1 MGVDAP
7 RIGRRHR
14 FLKALAATVIVLVTL
29 AIVLAAVGYWSVTRS
44 FPQTSGTIGIPGL
57 RHTVTVYRDDA
68 GIPQI
73 TASNAD
79 DLFEAQGYVHA
90 QDRFWEMDFRRH
102 VTAGRLSA
110 MFGASQ
116 VGTDT
121 LIRTLGWR
129 DVAKQEVAAMDKT
142 TRGYYQA
149 YADGVN
155 AYLKTHKGGS
165 ISLEYSVLGL
175 QNHDYSPAPWTVVD
189 SVSWLKAMA
198 WDLRANLVSEVD
210 RALLNTTLGADQIAD
225 LYPPYPYGKHP
236 TITPLGGGSD
246 TATTATG
253 AAKTGAGGGP
263 KQTQKPDAA
272 GTPETTAAAVAANS
286 AAPLAQLRGELA
298 AVPQLLGP
306 AGPGI
311 GSNSWVVSGAH
322 TATGKPLLA
331 NDPHLGA
338 SEPSVWYQMGLHC
351 RTVGPACP
359 FDVAGFSFSGMPGI
373 IIGHNA
379 HIAWGFT
386 NAPADVTDLF
396 LEKVTGDTYEYNGQK
411 LPLATRKETI
421 SVAGGP
427 DVHITVRSTRHG
439 PLVTGTTSNF
449 AAIADYDGAD
459 PGALAPTT
467 TDAAGPTPVYE
478 LALEWTALTPGTT
491 ASAVF
496 TLDAATNWNG
506 FRAAAAQFDVPSQN
520 LLYADTDGNIG
531 YQMPGK
537 VAIRASGD
545 GSMPVAGWTSAHDWT
560 GYVPFD
566 QLPSEL
572 NPAKGFI
579 VTANNAIVGPSY
591 PVWLTSD
598 WDHGYRAN
606 EITARLATQIAA
618 GTKLTARDM
627 SRLQADNVD
636 QNADVLVPILTSL
649 KLTGDA
655 KRGVD
660 VLRGW
665 DHRDDA
671 DSAAAAYFNIFFENL
686 LQYAF
691 ARKMPDAAP
700 PTGGD
705 RWFAVVARL
714 AAQPAS
720 PWWSDEDLGL
730 SGRDD
735 MFSYVAKKSYQ
746 EAVQLMGGDPKNW
759 RWGSIHTLELTNA
772 SLGTSG
778 IGPIEALFNRGPYE
792 VDGSSSVVDA
802 TSWNASEGYSVTTL
816 PSMRQVIDLGDFDKS
831 TWINLTGES
840 GHAFHP
846 NYVDQTTL
854 WQQHR
859 TRPWPFTPAAVRA
872 AAKDTLTLT
881 PR

>member
-7 RIGRRHR
+7 RIGHRHR
-14 FLKALAATVIVLVTL
+14 FLKTLATAFIVLVTL

-44 FPQTSGTIGIPGL
+44 FPQTSGDIAIPGL
-57 RHTVTVYRDDA
+57 KHSVAVYRDDA

-73 TASNAD
+73 TAANAH

-102 VTAGRLSA
+102 VTAGRLSE

-129 DVAKQEVAAMDKT
+129 DVAKQEVAAMDTT

-165 ISLEYSVLGL
+165 ISLEYAVLGL
-175 QNHDYSPAPWTVVD
+175 QNHDYSPESWTVVD

-210 RALLNTTLGADQIAD
+210 RALLNTSLGADQIAD
-225 LYPPYPYGKHP
+225 LYPPYPYAGHP
-236 TITPLGGGSD
+236 TITPLGGGNDAVTTQSD
-246 TATTATG
+246 ASKRTSAQST
-253 AAKTGAGGGP
+253 
-263 KQTQKPDAA
+263 
-272 GTPETTAAAVAANS
+272 VAAN
-286 AAPLAQLRGELA
+286 AQAPLARLRSELA
-298 AVPQLLGP
+298 SVPQLLGP
-306 AGPGI
+306 AGLGI
-311 GSNSWVVSGAH
+311 GSNSWVVGGAH

-351 RTVGPACP
+351 STVTPACP

-421 SVAGGP
+421 SVAGAH

-439 PLVTGTTSNF
+439 PLVTDTMPDFT
-449 AAIADYDGAD
+449 AIADYDGRD
-459 PGALAPTT
+459 PASLGATT
-467 TDAAGPTPVYE
+467 TDATGPAPAYE

-491 ASAVF
+491 VSALF
-496 TLDAATNWNG
+496 TLDAATNWDG
-506 FRAAAAQFDVPSQN
+506 FRAAAAQFEVPSQN
-520 LLYADTDGNIG
+520 LIYADTDGNIG

-537 VAIRASGD
+537 VPIRASGD

-579 VTANNAIVGPSY
+579 VTANNAIVGPGY

-598 WDHGYRAN
+598 WDYGYRAN
-606 EITARLATQIAA
+606 EITARLGAQIAH
-618 GTKLTARDM
+618 GTKLTAKDM
-627 SRLQADNVD
+627 SALQDDNLD

-655 KRGVD
+655 KRGVNL
-660 VLRGW
+660 LRGW

-671 DSAAAAYFNIFFENL
+671 DSAAAAYFNIFVKNL

-705 RWFAVVARL
+705 RWFAVIAHL
-714 AAQPAS
+714 ATEPDSA
-720 PWWSDEDLGL
+720 WWTDVDLGL

-735 MFSYVAKKSYQ
+735 MFAYVAKKAYQ
-746 EAVQLMGGDPKNW
+746 EAAQLMGGDPGHW

-778 IGPIEALFNRGPYE
+778 IGAIEALFNRGPYE
-792 VDGSSSVVDA
+792 VSGSSSVVNA
-802 TSWNASEGYSVTTL
+802 TSWNASEGYTVVTL
-816 PSMRQVIDLGDFDKS
+816 PSMRQMVDLSDFDKS

-846 NYVDQTTL
+846 NYVDQTPL
-854 WQQHR
+854 WQEHR
-859 TRPWPFTPAAVRA
+859 TRPWPFTPHAVRV

-881 PR
+881 PH